1 MCVNHKLVVCGCAR
15 LGVRVNV
22 GVSACRYERKIVYVR
37 RKRRRERLFEE
48 KRKKAISDERQLVD
62 FYG

>member
-1 MCVNHKLVVCGCAR
+1 MCGSAR

-22 GVSACRYERKIVYVR
+22 GVSACRSERKIAYVR
-37 RKRRRERLFEE
+37 RKRRRERLFEKKE
-48 KRKKAISDERQLVD
+48 HRGKGKKAISDERQLVD